1 LLRLTRTHTYINKHT
16 HTNWFILTR
25 NNDDNLGHPTTA
37 AAAYVMENG
46 LFINP
51 IRPPMRKESQDFY
64 ARLSEE
70 VLPDSPV
77 HTTGIIY
84 PLLDETVV

>member
-1 LLRLTRTHTYINKHT
+1 LLRFTRTHTYIYKHT
-16 HTNWFILTR
+16 QTNQFILTR
-25 NNDDNLGHPTTA
+25 NNDDNLGHLTTA

-46 LFINP
+46 LFISP

-64 ARLSEE
+64 ARLKEI
-70 VLPDSPV
+70 LPDSPV
-77 HTTGIIY
+77 HTTEIIN